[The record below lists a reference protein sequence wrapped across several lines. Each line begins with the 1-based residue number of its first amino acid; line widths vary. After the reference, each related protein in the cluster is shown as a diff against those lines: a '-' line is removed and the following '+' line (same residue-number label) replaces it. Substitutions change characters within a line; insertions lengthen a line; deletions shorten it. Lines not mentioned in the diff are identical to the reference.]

1 MLINGNQGLPG
12 GHVEYD
18 EQPDEAIAR
27 EIYEELGVKD
37 VLELQ
42 QRAFWKDLKSDRIIL
57 GYTGRLDET
66 VGIVVD
72 GKEVIGTMW
81 VSIEDI
87 KSDSI
92 SIPTFRDFL
101 LDIFENSSI

>member
-1 MLINGNQGLPG
+1 MDEDRPKHPVSVKVALIDPKTKRVLVTMLINGNHGLPG

-42 QRAFWKDLKSDRIIL
+42 QRAFWKDLKA
-57 GYTGRLDET
+57 
-66 VGIVVD
+66 
-72 GKEVIGTMW
+72 
-81 VSIEDI
+81 IE
-87 KSDSI
+87 
-92 SIPTFRDFL
+92 
-101 LDIFENSSI
+101 